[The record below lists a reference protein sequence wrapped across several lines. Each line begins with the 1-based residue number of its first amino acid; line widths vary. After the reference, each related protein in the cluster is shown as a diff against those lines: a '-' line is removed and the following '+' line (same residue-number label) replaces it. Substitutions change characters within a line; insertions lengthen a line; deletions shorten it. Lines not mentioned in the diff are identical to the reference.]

1 MRLHFLYGVA
11 ACGLL
16 DWMYTILGTVE
27 SGLEGVFVN
36 KVALT
41 QLQAILPSILRG

>member
-1 MRLHFLYGVA
+1 MRLHFWYGVT

-16 DWMYTILGTVE
+16 DCVDIIFGTVE
-27 SGLEGVFVN
+27 SGLEGVFID